1 MTTLITFVRERNW
14 LTATALWTIALSWAA
29 AGVWGWSQTSSG
41 IIAPVLMAL
50 TLGAQI
56 AGARMVA
63 IAASATR
70 ARRVAL
76 VALAIGCVCWSGYA
90 GKRAIE
96 TSEAQR
102 LAPAAAYAA
111 AVARA
116 DAAAAA
122 VAAVPAVAL
131 QDAAG
136 RPIGPQRLAILQEA
150 RASEIAR
157 LAAER
162 DAAVAAIPVAP
173 VASATPMPQWLM
185 WAVAGLV
192 EMLELLGFWAIGAGH
207 ARKAATVTPINPAAE
222 LARKRWNKV

>member
-1 MTTLITFVRERNW
+1 
-14 LTATALWTIALSWAA
+14 
-29 AGVWGWSQTSSG
+29 
-41 IIAPVLMAL
+41 
-50 TLGAQI
+50 
-56 AGARMVA
+56 
-63 IAASATR
+63 
-70 ARRVAL
+70 
-76 VALAIGCVCWSGYA
+76 
-90 GKRAIE
+90 
-96 TSEAQR
+96 
-102 LAPAAAYAA
+102 
-111 AVARA
+111 VARA

-173 VASATPMPQWLM
+173 VAAAQPMPQWLM
-185 WAVAGLV
+185 WAVAALV
-192 EMLELLGFWAIGAGH
+192 ELLELLGFWAIGAGH
-207 ARKAATVTPINPAAE
+207 ARKAATVTAINPAAE